1 MNSKDKNLIIAG
13 IILCLAIA
21 VISPFL
27 ASSAPDG
34 LEKSAE
40 QIMPNP
46 ETESVIESPMPDYTL
61 KPLGKYGEIV
71 ALAIGILLTL
81 GVTYGI
87 ALLLKK
93 RNPPEK
99 SE

>member
-40 QIMPNP
+40 QIIPNE
-46 ETESVIESPMPDYTL
+46 ETSSVIESPMPDYTI
-61 KPLGKYGEIV
+61 KPLGKYGEIL
-71 ALAIGILLTL
+71 ALAVGVLLTL
-81 GVTYGI
+81 GITYGI
-87 ALLLKK
+87 ALLLRRKK
-93 RNPPEK
+93 PPEK